1 MLRKWIIRGGKR
13 FLRNATLGQRIALA
27 STVVMAGVTLF
38 YSVALYYGFEWVE
51 LRLSGEHMADQLHAK
66 VKALENNVAPQ
77 VNDGVW
83 LYGDHPWTTPIPEEF
98 NTSPLGFSEM
108 ESPSQ
113 ALFVFRERIHGHD
126 YILVKDQ
133 RDINEVERVMQNIVL
148 LVAGLICLLGLIW
161 GLIFYRIVMDPVKR
175 LAQEVTASSAANH
188 YRPIAKIPLHDDIT
202 ILAECCDSALQ
213 RLHQALE
220 REQMYTGDVSHEI
233 RNPLNVI
240 EGSLE
245 LLSDSELTDRQRRQL
260 ERARIAARDIHLL
273 VDDFLAFARDSRG
286 YGASEADTIPSLLQ
300 RIEDSWAAEAK
311 KRGITFRVI
320 PTHECTGMFPMSL
333 LGSVI
338 NNLVRNAIHY
348 TQQGEVVVRE
358 TPEGL
363 TVTDSAGGID
373 SDEVVK
379 MFQPFYRGRQ
389 ASNGRDAMG
398 YGLGLSI
405 VQRVCQRCKWT
416 LTHENVPGGSRFIVN
431 LKGETETTA

>member
-1 MLRKWIIRGGKR
+1 MLKKWITRGGRR

-38 YSVALYYGFEWVE
+38 YSVALYNGFEWVE

-66 VKALENNVAPQ
+66 VKALENHVAPQ
-77 VNDGVW
+77 VNEGVW
-83 LYGDHPWTTPIPEEF
+83 LYGDHPWTVPIPEEF
-98 NTSPLGFSEM
+98 KTSPLGFSEL
-108 ESPSQ
+108 ENPTQ
-113 ALFVFRERIHGHD
+113 ALFVFRERINGHD

-133 RDINEVERVMQNIVL
+133 RAINEVEQVMQNIVL

-175 LAQEVTASSAANH
+175 LAQEVTESSAANH

-260 ERARIAARDIHLL
+260 ERARVAARDIHLL

-300 RIEDSWAAEAK
+300 RIEDWAAEAK

-389 ASNGRDAMG
+389 ASRC
-398 YGLGLSI
+398 YGLWAGALNCATGLSALQVDI
-405 VQRVCQRCKWT
+405 D
-416 LTHENVPGGSRFIVN
+416 S
-431 LKGETETTA
+431 